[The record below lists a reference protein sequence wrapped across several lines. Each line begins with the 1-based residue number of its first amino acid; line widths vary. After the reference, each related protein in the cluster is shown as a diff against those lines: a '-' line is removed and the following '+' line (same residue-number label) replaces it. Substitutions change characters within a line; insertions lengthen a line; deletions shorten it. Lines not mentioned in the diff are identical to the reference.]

1 MARSQN
7 TNQPLPPA
15 PDFVPAVPQELCDRY
30 DLLASNLT
38 PLVRELADLLD
49 ELDRLDADSAAALCA
64 TFAGTDPD
72 LEDEFVDQ
80 WQSLSGH
87 NHVRGMLA
95 VVGVFPR

>member
-38 PLVRELADLLD
+38 PLVSELAALLD
-49 ELDRLDADSAAALCA
+49 ELDRLDADSASALCA
-64 TFAGTDPD
+64 TFAGTDPA
-72 LEDEFVDQ
+72 LEDEFVEQ
-80 WQSLSGH
+80 WMWLSG
-87 NHVRGMLA
+87 RQRIEKLMAAG
-95 VVGVFPR
+95 GIFQ